1 MIMNQTKITSTTKTE
16 NCLGPAESAVVQ
28 CLLYFDT
35 FTYPLTLE
43 EIYSYCSAKIHDE
56 YMLEKVLRNLKNRNL
71 IKQKNLYYF
80 VNDDESI
87 IERRLKGNHFAQKV
101 MPKALRYGKLIAR
114 FPFVETVCISG
125 SLSKNYFD
133 ENADVDFFII
143 TKAQRLWLCRSLL
156 VGFKKVFLLNSRK
169 YFCVN
174 YFVGVDNLNIPDRN
188 IFTATEIASLI
199 PVSNVKGYS
208 NFIAQNQWI
217 YQHLPN
223 FDLTKK
229 ITASSSTDHKLK
241 KIGEKIWGKRFGDFA
256 DKQLFK
262 LTLNIWQ
269 RKFKH
274 FNKSDFDLNM
284 RSRKNVSK
292 HHPSGFQQKV
302 LKSWAENKE
311 IYCKKHQ
318 IDFTN

>member
-1 MIMNQTKITSTTKTE
+1 MNQSKSTTTLIHE
-16 NCLGPAESAVVQ
+16 NCLSFTESAVIQ

-43 EIYSYCSAKIHDE
+43 EIYCFCTAKINDKDL
-56 YMLEKVLRNLKNRNL
+56 LENTLQNLISKNL
-71 IKQKNLYYF
+71 IKEKNLFYF
-80 VNDDESI
+80 VNDDENI
-87 IERRLKGNHFAQKV
+87 VERRLKGNHLAQKV
-101 MPKALRYGKLIAR
+101 MPKALKYGKLIAQ

-133 ENADVDFFII
+133 EKADVDFFII

-174 YFVGVDNLNIPDRN
+174 YFVGTDNLNIPDRN

-199 PVSNVKGYS
+199 PINNIQGYAS
-208 NFIAQNQWI
+208 FIEHNQWI
-217 YQHLPN
+217 YHHLPN
-223 FDLTKK
+223 FDLSKK
-229 ITASSSTDHKLK
+229 VTVPTISENKIKKL
-241 KIGEKIWGKRFGDFA
+241 GEKILGKGFGDFA

-262 LTLNIWQ
+262 LTLTIWQ
-269 RKFKH
+269 KKFKH
-274 FNKSDFDLNM
+274 FNKNDFDLNM
-284 RSRKNVSK
+284 RSRRNVSK

-302 LKSWAENKE
+302 LNSWAANKE
-311 IYCKKHQ
+311 NFCKKHQ
-318 IDFTN
+318 IAFTHL

>member
-1 MIMNQTKITSTTKTE
+1 MNQSQKTKTLITE
-16 NCLGPAESAVVQ
+16 NCLDSFESAVVQ

-35 FTYPLTLE
+35 FSYPLTIDE
-43 EIYSYCSAKIHDE
+43 VKNFCSARFDRDAE
-56 YMLEKVLRNLKNRNL
+56 LKNTLDLLLHKNL
-71 IKQKNLYYF
+71 IKQKEIFYF
-80 VNDDESI
+80 VNSDESC
-87 IERRLKGNHFAQKV
+87 IERRLKGNKMAEQV
-101 MPKALRYGKLIAR
+101 MPKAIKYGKFIAQ

-133 ENADVDFFII
+133 EKGDVDFFII

-156 VGFKKVFLLNSRK
+156 VGFKKIFLLNSRK

-174 YFVGVDNLNIPDRN
+174 YFVGNDNLSIPDRN

-199 PVSNVKGYS
+199 PIGNFDGFT
-208 NFIAQNQWI
+208 NFIEHNQWM
-217 YQHLPN
+217 YDQLPN
-223 FDLTKK
+223 FNLNKK
-229 ITASSSTDHKLK
+229 KTDTCLKVSSIKKLSEK
-241 KIGEKIWGKRFGDFA
+241 LLSSRLGEFA

-269 RKFKH
+269 KKFNH
-274 FNKSDFDLNM
+274 FNKTDFDLNM

-302 LKSWAENKE
+302 LNSWALGKEN
-311 IYCKKHQ
+311 YCKKHQ
-318 IDFTN
+318 IVFANV

>member
-1 MIMNQTKITSTTKTE
+1 MNQSKISTIATKE
-16 NCLGPAESAVVQ
+16 NCLDHSESAVVQ

-35 FTYPLTLE
+35 FTYPLTLD
-43 EIYSYCSAKIHDE
+43 EIYKFCTIKFDSNYT
-56 YMLEKVLRNLKNRNL
+56 LESTLDILLNKNL
-71 IKQKNLYYF
+71 IKQKGPYYF

-87 IERRLKGNHFAQKV
+87 IERRTKGNKMAQEV
-101 MPKALRYGKLIAR
+101 MPKAIKYGKFIAQ
-114 FPFVETVCISG
+114 FPFVETVFISG

-133 ENADVDFFII
+133 ENGDVDFFII
-143 TKAQRLWLCRSLL
+143 TKSQRLWLCRSLL

-174 YFVGVDNLNIPDRN
+174 YFVGNDSLSIPDKN

-199 PVSNVKGYS
+199 PVNNFNGYA
-208 NFIAQNQWI
+208 NFIEHNQWI
-217 YQHLPN
+217 YKNLPN
-223 FDLTKK
+223 FDLNTKINAPNLNK
-229 ITASSSTDHKLK
+229 SGIKKLSEKLLGSSL
-241 KIGEKIWGKRFGDFA
+241 GDFA

-262 LTLNIWQ
+262 LTLSIWQ
-269 RKFKH
+269 KKFKH

-302 LKSWAENKE
+302 LNSWTLNKE
-311 IYCKKHQ
+311 NFCKKHQ
-318 IDFTN
+318 IAFTHL